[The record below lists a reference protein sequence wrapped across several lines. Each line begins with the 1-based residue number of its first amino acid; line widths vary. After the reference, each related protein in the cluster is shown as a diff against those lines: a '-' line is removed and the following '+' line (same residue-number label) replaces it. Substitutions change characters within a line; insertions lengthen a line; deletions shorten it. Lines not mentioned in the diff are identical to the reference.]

1 VTSSSYTEVAEI
13 ERMTEKVS
21 GVSGYTTG
29 TDAPTMNQ
37 TATGVSII
45 TEQGNTRFALKV
57 RMAEMTGLA
66 PLARMYGSILQQ
78 FMPQEMTIRVLNE
91 DGQREWMQV
100 TADSLQG
107 GFDYDIEAESSTVT
121 ESVRKEQSMNL
132 LQTFAQ
138 LMNPATGQPL
148 FNLDA
153 LGSDVLDAFGKK
165 NKERY
170 AAPPPPPPPTALGQG
185 AGPAAPPGPAGMD
198 PNVLMQ
204 QLGIAPP
211 VPQEQPVPQ

>member
-1 VTSSSYTEVAEI
+1 
-13 ERMTEKVS
+13 
-21 GVSGYTTG
+21 
-29 TDAPTMNQ
+29 
-37 TATGVSII
+37 
-45 TEQGNTRFALKV
+45 LKV
-57 RMAEMTGLA
+57 RMAELTGLS

-78 FMPQEMTIRVLNE
+78 FMPDEMTIRVVNE
-91 DGQREWMQV
+91 DGQREWMNI
-100 TADSLQG
+100 TAESLQG

-138 LMNPATGQPL
+138 ILDPTTGQPL
-148 FNLDA
+148 VN
-153 LGSDVLDAFGKK
+153 LGSLRDDVLDAFGKK

-170 AAPPPPPPPTALGQG
+170 TPSPPPAPPAMGPEMGG
-185 AGPAAPPGPAGMD
+185 AVPPGAEPQMD

-211 VPQEQPVPQ
+211 QMAPEQVPQ